1 MAHSPRKLA
10 NVPRVVCSESPTQKN
25 IAGSARG
32 SEHLYSSLNEER
44 PMAQYWERGSG
55 GEGLE
60 VHCLVLFG
68 STTVG
73 LNQREVNQHE
83 SQFGGFSFFC
93 FFVVAIEQFSGFAS
107 KAILFL

>member
-25 IAGSARG
+25 IGGSARG
-32 SEHLYSSLNEER
+32 SEHLYGSLNEER

-55 GEGLE
+55 GVGLE

-68 STTVG
+68 STTAAG
-73 LNQREVNQHE
+73 LNQHE
-83 SQFGGFSFFC
+83 SQFGGVFFSSC
-93 FFVVAIEQFSGFAS
+93 Y
-107 KAILFL
+107 